1 MQTNANS
8 PFILCASRFAI
19 TQNSISQYSTLL
31 QQTTTQTGTDNH
43 LVQIKIRALLLDLV
57 YQTTTIEYLL
67 KHNVT
72 NLHDWHWLQQL
83 KFYLGGGGG
92 SSAGSQ
98 QEPNDQTTVRVKM
111 VYATFEY
118 SYEFL
123 GNFNKLVYTSLAH
136 NCYLTLTQVSPY
148 TCDYIQCLRVKQT
161 LVATR

>member
-1 MQTNANS
+1 MLQAQPKQTMDNEDDN
-8 PFILCASRFAI
+8 
-19 TQNSISQYSTLL
+19 
-31 QQTTTQTGTDNH
+31 NH
-43 LVQIKIRALLLDLV
+43 LMQLKVRALLLDLV

-83 KFYLGGGGG
+83 KFYLGGKDN
-92 SSAGSQ
+92 Q
-98 QEPNDQTTVRVKM
+98 VRVKM

-136 NCYLTLTQVSPY
+136 NCYLTLTQVR
-148 TCDYIQCLRVKQT
+148 TCSVLSYYCVLHKRMNC
-161 LVATR
+161 